1 MVNFLT
7 VEDSLQLPAGS
18 FNSYRFL
25 IVFLA
30 VICCSGCAPRLG
42 VPDIRPRVDWEAI
55 RNVALLRFDG
65 PYGESARRQ
74 VHNRLTKV
82 QHFNSIDTTQYPA
95 LAEAS
100 YDEIGDATFI
110 DMLKNLQAD
119 IVLGGH
125 VTADLNETHG
135 TDRVE
140 MKEGTGYYKKEKNVH
155 GEWVDVEIKRTVI
168 RSLPYVIRQ
177 ASLTTDFKVLDLKSN
192 RIIAT
197 GKLTENYDG
206 KIGGDKSY
214 PSADHKPGEIPSPN
228 ATMDELA
235 ARIAAR
241 LVAKLS
247 RMKTAALIEFDNS
260 GNRMVR
266 RGVAR
271 AKDGAWED
279 AMQLWQEVIRKEPNN
294 ATALYNLGVA
304 HESLGDLENLRT
316 AIDLYEKAATYGD
329 KSLYADGI
337 ARVNRI
343 IKQSDNN

>member
-1 MVNFLT
+1 M
-7 VEDSLQLPAGS
+7 
-18 FNSYRFL
+18 NSYRFL

-30 VICCSGCAPRLG
+30 VIFCSGCAARPG
-42 VPDIRPRVDWEAI
+42 VPDIRPRVDWEGI

-65 PYGESARRQ
+65 PYGESARRH

-82 QHFNSIDTTQYPA
+82 QHFNSIDTIQYPA

-100 YDEIGDATFI
+100 YDEIGDATFL

-119 IVLGGH
+119 ILLGGH

-177 ASLTTDFKVLDLKSN
+177 ASMTTDFKVLDLKSN

-214 PSADHKPGEIPSPN
+214 TSADHKLGEIPSPS
-228 ATMDELA
+228 ATMDELSA
-235 ARIAAR
+235 KIATK

-247 RMKTAALIEFDNS
+247 RMKVASAVNFDKS
-260 GNRMVR
+260 GNAMVR
-266 RGVAR
+266 RGVALAR
-271 AKDGAWED
+271 NGAWED
-279 AMQLWQEVIRKEPNN
+279 AIQLWQEVIRNEPTN
-294 ATALYNLGVA
+294 AAGLYNLGVA

-316 AIDLYEKAATYGD
+316 AKDLYEKAAGYGD
-329 KSLYADGI
+329 KRLYADAI

-343 IKQSDNN
+343 IEQSDNN

>member
-1 MVNFLT
+1 M
-7 VEDSLQLPAGS
+7 
-18 FNSYRFL
+18 NSYRFL

-30 VICCSGCAPRLG
+30 VIFCSGCAARPG
-42 VPDIRPRVDWEAI
+42 VPDIRPRVDWEGI

>member
-1 MVNFLT
+1 M
-7 VEDSLQLPAGS
+7 
-18 FNSYRFL
+18 NSYRFL

-30 VICCSGCAPRLG
+30 VIFCSGCAPGLRIPG
-42 VPDIRPRVDWEAI
+42 ITPAEVEWEGIRDL
-55 RNVALLRFDG
+55 ALLRFDG
-65 PYGESARRQ
+65 PYGKTVQ
-74 VHNRLTKV
+74 HHIHNRLTEV
-82 QHFNSIDTTQYPA
+82 RHFNPLDTAGHPA
-95 LAEAS
+95 LDEIS
-100 YDEIGDATFI
+100 YDMVEGAKFLHITEELQTDLVIGGRATGAVN
-110 DMLKNLQAD
+110 D
-119 IVLGGH
+119 
-125 VTADLNETHG
+125 THG
-135 TDRVE
+135 TDQVQV
-140 MKEGTGYYKKEKNVH
+140 KEGTGYYKKEKDIH
-155 GEWVDVEIKRTVI
+155 GQWVDVEIKRTVI

-177 ASLTTDFKVLDLKSN
+177 ASLTTEYRAFEMN
-192 RIIAT
+192 TGRIIAAGT
-197 GKLTENYDG
+197 LTENYND
-206 KIGGDKSY
+206 KIGGDNWQAF
-214 PSADHKPGEIPSPN
+214 PEHELGEIPSPN

-304 HESLGDLENLRT
+304 HESLGDLENLMA
-316 AIDLYEKAATYGD
+316 AIDLYERAATYGD

-343 IKQSDNN
+343 IEQRDNN